1 MPHIAAS
8 FSLSG
13 QPLFPL
19 IKACTEFDESGRFP
33 VTRIDFSHS
42 RKLRHHHPVHIL
54 STQFTK
60 HDMNP
65 TLSSRPPDNLPAS
78 IKPRP
83 FSPLQTHYRTEN
95 TALSRKPLSLLLS
108 HIIGNGKSRSVI
120 LGICLCTA
128 AGIAQAEYM
137 AEGTYH
143 AAVTGS
149 GHSIWNGTGTE
160 QTFNFNQGATL
171 DNPDWAYRRSML
183 TGNCTSTSGTTR
195 HSTSIPQTLTNRST
209 SEPPANWT
217 FQTVI
222 STSATL
228 LKETTNPLS

>member
-1 MPHIAAS
+1 M
-8 FSLSG
+8 
-13 QPLFPL
+13 
-19 IKACTEFDESGRFP
+19 
-33 VTRIDFSHS
+33 
-42 RKLRHHHPVHIL
+42 
-54 STQFTK
+54 
-60 HDMNP
+60 
-65 TLSSRPPDNLPAS
+65 
-78 IKPRP
+78 
-83 FSPLQTHYRTEN
+83 
-95 TALSRKPLSLLLS
+95 SLLLS

-171 DNPDWAYRRSML
+171 DNPGLGVSPVNVDGKL
-183 TGNCTSTSGTTR
+183 HINVGTTR
-195 HSTSIPQTLTNRST
+195 HSISIPQTLTNRST